1 MYGLVKAYASSGVNK
16 IMKKKKSLEYMIE
29 IGDAEVLKDEWSHRK
44 LLLQN

>member
-16 IMKKKKSLEYMIE
+16 IMKKKSLEYMIE
-29 IGDAEVLKDEWSHRK
+29 IGDAEVLKEEWSHRK